1 MAELALGACAAW
13 GRGRCSRPPF
23 SPTAPHTQKGLGHKG
38 GCHGLSVT
46 FLFISLLLSPQ
57 WRVRRIYWNRIT
69 ETLAAGPPE
78 SPQAPLGTDAVTR
91 TATTGVKL
99 APTY

>member
-13 GRGRCSRPPF
+13 GRGHCSRPPF
-23 SPTAPHTQKGLGHKG
+23 SPTAPHTQEGLGRKG
-38 GCHGLSVT
+38 GCHGLSVA

-78 SPQAPLGTDAVTR
+78 SPRAPSGTDAVTR